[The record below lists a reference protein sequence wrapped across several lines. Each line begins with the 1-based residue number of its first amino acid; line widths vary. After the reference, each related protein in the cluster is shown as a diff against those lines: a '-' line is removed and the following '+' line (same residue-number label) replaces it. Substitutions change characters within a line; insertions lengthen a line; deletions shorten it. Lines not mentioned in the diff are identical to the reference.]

1 VTNALPGKLTD
12 SGARQHP
19 SAWPASCRSTS
30 AYPSSRRRDDLSSR
44 QVVPNASIE
53 LGTNLTLTFL
63 RDKRAEANR
72 IQQREPIHLGLPAVG
87 SWNGS

>member
-1 VTNALPGKLTD
+1 LRRPRRADIACFTA
-12 SGARQHP
+12 
-19 SAWPASCRSTS
+19 AW
-30 AYPSSRRRDDLSSR
+30 AYPSSPRRDDLSSR

-87 SWNGS
+87 FWNGS

>member
-1 VTNALPGKLTD
+1 MTNALPGKLTD
-12 SGARQHP
+12 SGARQHQAP
-19 SAWPASCRSTS
+19 GPHRAGRPR
-30 AYPSSRRRDDLSSR
+30 YPSSRRRDDLSSR

-72 IQQREPIHLGLPAVG
+72 IQQRELIHLGLPAVG